1 MAKIVSSRTP
11 RLPLTPATELL
22 WCICQK
28 SVDWEFPGG
37 PVVKTPCFHCSEQE
51 FYPWSG
57 NKDAI
62 SPAMWPK
69 KKSYS

>member
-1 MAKIVSSRTP
+1 MAKIVSSPTP
-11 RLPLTPATELL
+11 RLPPTPAIELL

-57 NKDAI
+57 N
-62 SPAMWPK
+62 
-69 KKSYS
+69 